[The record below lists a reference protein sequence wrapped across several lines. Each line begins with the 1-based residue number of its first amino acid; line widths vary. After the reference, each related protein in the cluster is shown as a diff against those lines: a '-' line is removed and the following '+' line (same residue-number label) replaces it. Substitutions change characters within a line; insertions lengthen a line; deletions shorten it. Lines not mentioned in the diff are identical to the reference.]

1 MRFVAA
7 IAELL
12 SLGHMTSPQQFL
24 ESFLREKTAA
34 SAEARPYLN
43 AVYSR
48 YFGEPLSQ
56 HAEQFM
62 PRAVVRAEVE
72 TVRHSDSTASVVTR
86 EHFATA
92 DLRTRYRLAAS
103 GESWKII
110 GIDRECFICRGA
122 SDSQCHKCAGE
133 GWYDCTTNVA

>member
-1 MRFVAA
+1 
-7 IAELL
+7 
-12 SLGHMTSPQQFL
+12 MTSPRQIV

-34 SAEARPYLN
+34 SAEARPHLT
-43 AVYSR
+43 AVYGR

-56 HAEQFM
+56 HAERFM
-62 PRAVVRAEVE
+62 PSATVRAEVQD
-72 TVRHSDSTASVVTR
+72 VNQSDGTASVVTR

-103 GESWKII
+103 GESWRII
-110 GIDRECFICRGA
+110 GIDRQCFICQGTGKAGSSRC
-122 SDSQCHKCAGE
+122 QKCGGE